1 MGFPFRKKK
10 IEQEPKNLKDAFVQ
24 ESSRHLKVKKWTDGV
39 KAGAIAVM
47 MLVSVGYTLSDTASE
62 KIGPHIAVISLTGAI
77 ETGNRETDGW
87 KVSKVITE
95 AIEDDNVKAILIE
108 ANSPGGSPSDAE
120 LIYNTIM
127 KYRFSEEYTK
137 PIYTTVRSSC
147 ASACYYIASA
157 TDEIYA
163 MNSSLVGSIGVR
175 MDGWGFQ
182 DAIQK
187 VGVERRV
194 FHAGTHKALMDPFK
208 PVSEEERTFI
218 QDSILTKLHNQFI
231 NAVKKGR
238 GDRLEDKSEI
248 WSGLIWTGEEAVDLG
263 LIDGIKTPME
273 IEAYLEKQLGVDKLI
288 YHGRQKFKLSNLLSM
303 DAQVLVDMISK
314 SIYYEFKSDVKNES
328 TTPSFK

>member
-1 MGFPFRKKK
+1 MFPFSKRKKTL
-10 IEQEPKNLKDAFVQ
+10 EPKNFKEAIIQ

-39 KAGAIAVM
+39 KAGAIAIM
-47 MLVSVGYTLSDTASE
+47 MMVSVGYTLSDTASE
-62 KIGPHIAVISLTGAI
+62 KIGPHIAVISLTGPI

-87 KVSKVITE
+87 KVSQVITD

-120 LIYNTIM
+120 MIYKTII
-127 KYRFSEEYTK
+127 KYRFSEKNTK
-137 PIYTTVRSSC
+137 PIYTTVRTSC

-163 MNSSLVGSIGVR
+163 MDSSLVGSIGVR

-182 DAIQK
+182 DVIK
-187 VGVERRV
+187 KIGVERRV

-208 PVSEEERTFI
+208 PVTEEERSFI
-218 QDSILTKLHNQFI
+218 QDSILTKLHEQFI

-238 GDRLEDKSEI
+238 GERLVDNPEI
-248 WSGLIWTGEEAVDLG
+248 YTGLIWTGEEAVELG

-273 IEAYLEKQLGVDKLI
+273 IEAYLEKQLGVDKYI
-288 YHGRQKFKLSNLLSM
+288 YHGRQKFKLTNLFSM
-303 DAQVLVDMISK
+303 DAQTLVDMVSE
-314 SIYYEFKSDVKNES
+314 SIYHEFKSDVKTES
-328 TTPSFK
+328 LTPSFK